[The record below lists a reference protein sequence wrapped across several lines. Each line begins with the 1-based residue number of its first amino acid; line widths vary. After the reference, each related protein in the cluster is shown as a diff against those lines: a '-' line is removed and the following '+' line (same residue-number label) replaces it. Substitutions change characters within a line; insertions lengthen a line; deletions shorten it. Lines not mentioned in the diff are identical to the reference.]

1 MDFVLKKLRIK
12 LIPTNTRFIT
22 YLMMGKVDH
31 QLLEVTY
38 QMARRRVHHQN
49 FGQLRKSGSKI
60 TKMRQDNL
68 PSTDNKYAAIVITQ
82 QTYDKRALTCTDLIP
97 LSNSLFNLSHL
108 FVPSLLTI

>member
-82 QTYDKRALTCTDLIP
+82 QTYGFHLEGDYDNHYTTDVMLDI
-97 LSNSLFNLSHL
+97 SFN
-108 FVPSLLTI
+108 FINT